1 MFSYSHFTFKF
12 NLFHFISTRSFTM
25 KKLALTAA
33 LGLLIASPLLSH
45 AESNYVTGAGA
56 TSATA
61 KLDFQIVI
69 PKVLY
74 LRIGTGTDNA
84 INATVDM
91 LTFTVPPANV
101 GNGTAVAGTGGDLTA
116 GAVTV
121 RAYGN
126 GGNPITLNSTT
137 AGPLLSGTD
146 SIPWSEITVTP
157 AALGATTAGF
167 TNAAITHPAFNTG
180 GAGGAGTATTLTAGA
195 AKVAR
200 VEGKWTF
207 AYANT
212 AFVPAGTYG
221 APAASGRVTYTITQP

>member
-1 MFSYSHFTFKF
+1 
-12 NLFHFISTRSFTM
+12 M

-33 LGLLIASPLLSH
+33 LGALIVSPLLSH

-74 LRIGTGTDNA
+74 LRVGTGTDNA
-84 INATVDM
+84 ANTAVDM
-91 LTFTVPPANV
+91 VTFTVPGANV
-101 GNGTAVAGTGGDLTA
+101 GDGTAIAGTGGDLTA

-126 GGNPITLNSTT
+126 GGTPITLNSSVT
-137 AGPLLSGTD
+137 GPLSNGAAGDT
-146 SIPWSEITVTP
+146 IPWSQITVTP
-157 AALGATTAGF
+157 AALAATTAGY
-167 TNAAITHPAFNTG
+167 TNAAITHPAFNLAA
-180 GAGGAGTATTLTAGA
+180 AGGAGTATTLTVGT
-195 AKVAR
+195 AKTAK

-207 AYANT
+207 AYAN
-212 AFVPAGTYG
+212 AAIVPAGTYG
-221 APAASGRVTYTITQP
+221 TSANGGRVTYTIAQP